1 VAEEDRVVEKLADVI
16 ARFGQKALERRGEGR
31 PSASE
36 RRAALLP
43 DRHPTRD
50 FFIADILDWALKD
63 DRHSM
68 EHPMFSLSKKPDRR
82 IRHYEHNG
90 NSITI
95 APGAYGLATIWDKD
109 ILIYLISHIIE
120 GLNQGREDAKSR
132 KIRFRA
138 YDYLVST
145 NRPVGGEHYKRLEAG
160 LDRLKGTSIKTNILT
175 GGARIKHGFGLIDDW
190 KIIEKSPTDGRMIA
204 VEVTLSEWLYNA
216 IAAREVL
223 TLNRDYFRLGGAL
236 ERRLY
241 ELARKHCGNQ
251 ARWAVR
257 VELLHRKSGSA
268 SPLKRFRHEV
278 KRIAVGDD
286 LPGYRMN
293 YEPDGDQVTFY
304 TKGLKALAASLA
316 RGE

>member
-1 VAEEDRVVEKLADVI
+1 VVEKLADVI
-16 ARFGQKALERRGEGR
+16 ARFEKASERSGEGR
-31 PSASE
+31 MLVVD
-36 RRAALLP
+36 RRVSLLP

-109 ILIYLISHIIE
+109 ILIYLISQIVE

-132 KIRFRA
+132 KVRFRV
-138 YDYLVST
+138 YDYLVTT
-145 NRPVGGEHYKRLEAG
+145 NRPIGGEHYKRLEAG
-160 LDRLKGTSIKTNILT
+160 LDRLKGTSIKTNIVA
-175 GGARIKHGFGLIDDW
+175 GGTRMKHAFGLIDDW
-190 KIIEKSPTDGRMIA
+190 RIIEKSPTNERMIA

-216 IAAREVL
+216 VAAREVL

-241 ELARKHCGNQ
+241 EVARKHCGHQ
-251 ARWAVR
+251 TKWIVGM
-257 VELLHRKSGSA
+257 EMLHRKSGAA
-268 SPLKRFRHEV
+268 SPLKRFRHET
-278 KRIAVGDD
+278 KRIAVGDVIPD
-286 LPGYRMN
+286 YRMR
-293 YEPDGDQVTFY
+293 YDPETDQMMFY
-304 TKGLKALAASLA
+304 TRDAKALAESIAA
-316 RGE
+316 NA

>member
-1 VAEEDRVVEKLADVI
+1 
-16 ARFGQKALERRGEGR
+16 
-31 PSASE
+31 
-36 RRAALLP
+36 
-43 DRHPTRD
+43 
-50 FFIADILDWALKD
+50 
-63 DRHSM
+63 M
-68 EHPMFSLSKKPDRR
+68 
-82 IRHYEHNG
+82 
-90 NSITI
+90 
-95 APGAYGLATIWDKD
+95 
-109 ILIYLISHIIE
+109 
-120 GLNQGREDAKSR
+120 
-132 KIRFRA
+132 
-138 YDYLVST
+138 
-145 NRPVGGEHYKRLEAG
+145 GGEHYKRLEAG
-160 LDRLKGTSIKTNILT
+160 LDRLKGTSIKTNILS

-190 KIIEKSPTDGRMIA
+190 KIIERSLTERMIA

-286 LPGYRMN
+286 LPEYRMN
-293 YEPDGDQVTFY
+293 YESDGDQVTFY
-304 TKGLKALAASLA
+304 TKGFKALAASLSGRIA
-316 RGE
+316 NPVYVWPIRNRHTTWPIRNHLLGLLGTNFGRLGTNCWPIRNLTIGLSGTRRLAYQEPGPQEITYNSMIYEIIHIP

>member
-1 VAEEDRVVEKLADVI
+1 MEKLRDLISRLEQKAFEQPKEQAEEPLLEK
-16 ARFGQKALERRGEGR
+16 RSQ
-31 PSASE
+31 
-36 RRAALLP
+36 LLP

-50 FFIADILDWALKD
+50 FFTADILDWALKG

-109 ILIYLISHIIE
+109 ILIYLISQIVE
-120 GLNQGREDAKSR
+120 GLNQGREDAKNR
-132 KIRFRA
+132 KVRFRV

-160 LDRLKGTSIKTNILT
+160 LDRLKGTSIKTNIST
-175 GGARIKHGFGLIDDW
+175 GGMRIKHGFGPIDDW
-190 KIIEKSPTDGRMIA
+190 KIIEKSPTNERMIA

-216 IAAREVL
+216 VVAREVL
-223 TLNRDYFRLGGAL
+223 TLSRDYFRLGSAL

-241 ELARKHCGNQ
+241 ELARKHCGRQ
-251 ARWAVR
+251 AKWV
-257 VELLHRKSGSA
+257 VGMEMLHRKSGAS
-268 SPLKRFRHEV
+268 SPLKRFRLET
-278 KRIAVGDD
+278 KRIAICDVI
-286 LPGYRMN
+286 PEYRMR
-293 YEPDGDQVTFY
+293 YDPETDQIIFY
-304 TKGLKALAASLA
+304 TRDAKALAQRITADTSPS
-316 RGE
+316 